1 MTIPGVSGP
10 VHPGSPGQGLAWN
23 VVTVK
28 TVDPDNN
35 IAIAVDQFTKEQRL
49 PMNSRRAKGFPPA
62 VGEQWIIT
70 REYGGV
76 WSFAMLLNGSPTG
89 ETIPLEQVRDTDAGA
104 ARGDQHLYGDVLST
118 MHRREIT
125 TTMSGVQ
132 NNVLYVYRMYTAR
145 TIKAIH
151 MKWAIGSTGRS
162 GGSHYLALYAGSSTT
177 SLARKSLTL
186 TNSTSFNSTT
196 PNTIQTSPFGTEYE
210 FPGGSHILLASWIT
224 GATTLP
230 HFAGT
235 GSLPAAAYINRPG
248 AAVAAYKNVA
258 AYADIP
264 STINLNDGSWTS
276 ATGIA
281 WCSLAQN

>member
-1 MTIPGVSGP
+1 MSIPGVSGP

-23 VVTVK
+23 IVQVK
-28 TVDPDNN
+28 TVEPEANL
-35 IAIAVDQFTKEQRL
+35 AICVDQLTKEHRL
-49 PMNSRRAKGFPPA
+49 PLNGRRAKGFPPA
-62 VGEQWIIT
+62 VGETWIIT

-76 WSFAMLLNGSPTG
+76 WSFALLMNGDPEG
-89 ETIPLEQVRDTDAGA
+89 ETIPLEQVRDTDTGA

-145 TIKAIH
+145 DITAIA

-162 GGSHYLALYAGSSTT
+162 GGDHYLALYVGSSTT
-177 SLARKSLTL
+177 SLSRWSLSLSNVTP
-186 TNSTSFNSTT
+186 FNSAA
-196 PNTIQTSPFGTEYE
+196 PNTIQTMPFGTTYE
-210 FPGGSHILLASWIT
+210 FPARSHVLLASWIN

-258 AYADIP
+258 TYAALP
-264 STINLNDGSWTS
+264 QTINLGDGSWTS

-281 WCSLAQN
+281 WCALA